1 MTLSQVTAGVLSL
14 VITFRG
20 VVFALN
26 YVNTVCAKDD
36 TSPTELYNT
45 TDSEDTSDSPKLTPA
60 NFLNHGQNNV
70 TSINSSILQIVQ
82 S

>member
-1 MTLSQVTAGVLSL
+1 MLL
-14 VITFRG
+14 VFYVG

-45 TDSEDTSDSPKLTPA
+45 TDSEGMSYLFPIIPA
-60 NFLNHGQNNV
+60 RV
-70 TSINSSILQIVQ
+70 SRR
-82 S
+82 